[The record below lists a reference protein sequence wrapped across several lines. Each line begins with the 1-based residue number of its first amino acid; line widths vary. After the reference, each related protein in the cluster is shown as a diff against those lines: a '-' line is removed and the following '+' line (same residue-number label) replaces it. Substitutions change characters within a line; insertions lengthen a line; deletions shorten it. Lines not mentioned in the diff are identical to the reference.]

1 MGNPRPSSYPRP
13 RLVRVAGKP
22 GEHEHCGLELIDCG
36 SVLVVCNPGFRL
48 SVGRNIHPLKPKKLR
63 RATCLWFTT

>member
-22 GEHEHCGLELIDCG
+22 GEHELCGLELIDCG
-36 SVLVVCNPGFRL
+36 SVLVVCNPGFGFQL
-48 SVGRNIHPLKPKKLR
+48 AEVYTPSV
-63 RATCLWFTT
+63 